1 MRRVCCLISLG
12 VLLLVG
18 CKPGTPK
25 QYIQPDEMEDILVD
39 YHLARGLALQEGTS
53 EYKQALYVQAVL
65 HKYGITQE
73 ELDSSLVYY
82 YKRADR
88 FIDVYKRVAE
98 RLEEQALVSGATEG
112 EIGKYAVLNAEGD
125 TANVWPHRSMAAL
138 MPTPPYN
145 RWDFEIEADS
155 TYQRGDAFLLQF
167 MSDFTYQ
174 QGMKNGLVYVAIDYP
189 DTTIARN
196 LHFSTSGISQLRFE
210 GYDKADITGMR
221 GFFYLADGDEM
232 SSALRLLFLNNI
244 QLIRFH
250 QQQKHEEGLSTD
262 SLSRD
267 SSGGR
272 LTDEAVGSGDSIGR
286 GDTLVSA
293 DRGTATN

>member
-1 MRRVCCLISLG
+1 MRRVCCLICLG
-12 VLLLVG
+12 VLLLAG

-39 YHLARGLALQEGTS
+39 YHLARALALQEGGS
-53 EYKQALYVQAVL
+53 DYQQILYVRAVL
-65 HKYGITQE
+65 EKYGITQE

-98 RLEEQALVSGATEG
+98 RLEEKALVMGATEG
-112 EIGKYAVLNAEGD
+112 EIGSYAVLNAEGD
-125 TANVWPHRSMAAL
+125 TANVWTHRTMAAL

-145 RWDFEIEADS
+145 RWDFELEADS
-155 TYQRGDAFLLQF
+155 TYRRGDAFVLQF
-167 MSDFTYQ
+167 MSDFTFQ
-174 QGMKNGLVYVAIDYP
+174 QGMKNGLVYLAVEYP
-189 DTTIARN
+189 DTIIARN

-210 GYDKADITGMR
+210 GYDKADIRGMR
-221 GFFYLADGDEM
+221 GFFYLGDGDEM
-232 SSALRLLFLNNI
+232 SSALRLLFLSNI

-267 SSGGR
+267 SSGER
-272 LTDEAVGSGDSIGR
+272 LTDEAVGGRDTIGR
-286 GDTLVSA
+286 GDTLVSV
-293 DRGTATN
+293 DRGITTN